1 MVFLWV
7 VGGALKLQNK
17 RRKGKGMTEFLVR
30 RFVKNYE
37 HTETVAVRTAY
48 GVLAS
53 MVGIF
58 CNVFLFLVKGGIGIV
73 LHSISVTADAFNNL
87 SDAGSSIIGL
97 VGVKMAE
104 KPADEEHPFGHGRI
118 EYIAALIVAFIVLE
132 VGFTF
137 LKDAI
142 GKIRQPEILKFN
154 TVSVVILMFS
164 IGVKI
169 WLAFFNRKLGKK
181 INSKVMMAT
190 AADAMGDVATTTA
203 TILSVLFFRVTG
215 INIDGFVGI
224 GVALVVM
231 WAGVGIAKDTLEP
244 LIGEAVPQETC
255 DEITKFVESYDGI
268 VGTHDLLV
276 HNYGPGR
283 SMASIHAEVPNDV
296 NIEVSHEVIDKI
308 ERDARK
314 YLGTYLL
321 IHMDPIETKD
331 QDVIKVRKKVE
342 DIVTQADPDA
352 SIHDFR
358 MVSGEHRIN
367 LIFDMVLPHGYDKE
381 EENTLQRLVTE
392 KIHRLGERYQCVIT
406 MEKSFVAESKEK

>member
-1 MVFLWV
+1 
-7 VGGALKLQNK
+7 
-17 RRKGKGMTEFLVR
+17 MTEFLVR

-53 MVGIF
+53 MVGVF
-58 CNVFLFLVKGGIGIV
+58 CNVFLFLVKGAIGIV

-392 KIHRLGERYQCVIT
+392 KIHRLDERYQCVIT

>member
-1 MVFLWV
+1 
-7 VGGALKLQNK
+7 
-17 RRKGKGMTEFLVR
+17 MTEFLVR

-37 HTETVAVRTAY
+37 QTETVAVRTAY

-53 MVGIF
+53 VVGIL
-58 CNVFLFLVKGGIGIV
+58 CNVFLFLVKGAVGII

-118 EYIAALIVAFIVLE
+118 EYIAALVVAFIVLQ

-137 LKDAI
+137 LKDAV
-142 GKIRQPEILKFN
+142 GRIRNPEILSFN
-154 TVSVVILMFS
+154 TISVVILILS
-164 IGVKI
+164 IGVKL
-169 WLAFFNRKLGKK
+169 WMAAFNRKLGKR
-181 INSKVMMAT
+181 IDSKVMMAT

-231 WAGVGIAKDTLEP
+231 WAGIGIAKDTLEP
-244 LIGEAVPQETC
+244 LIGEAVPQETF
-255 DEITKFVESYDGI
+255 DEITRFVESYDGI

-296 NIEVSHEVIDKI
+296 NIEVSHEIIDRI

-314 YLGTYLL
+314 YLGIYLL

-331 QDVIKVRKKVE
+331 QDVLQIREKVE
-342 DIVTQADPDA
+342 HIVAETDPEA

-358 MVSGEHRIN
+358 MVPGEHQIN
-367 LIFDMVLPHGYDKE
+367 LIFDMVMPYGYDKE
-381 EENTLQRLVTE
+381 EENTLLHLVME
-392 KIHRLGERYQCVIT
+392 KIRHLDERYQCVIT
-406 MEKSFVAESKEK
+406 MEKSYVAESKEK

>member
-1 MVFLWV
+1 
-7 VGGALKLQNK
+7 
-17 RRKGKGMTEFLVR
+17 MTEFLVR